1 MSSCNNYKYIHTAKG
16 INKELEIFEDIPR
29 QENRRW
35 NPDGGT
41 DIMNQ
46 EKKTKRGG
54 LAKDY
59 DTSTLK
65 CGSSAVVS
73 GV

>member
-16 INKELEIFEDIPR
+16 INKELEIFKDIPR
-29 QENRRW
+29 QKNRRW

-54 LAKDY
+54 LA
-59 DTSTLK
+59 STLK